1 MNYNPHT
8 QLEIES
14 DWHEINNRKMN
25 DKIKEEGDVLQITYQ
40 VGVQDGKEIMSEELS
55 DLRDEL
61 NYYKGEILR
70 LTDRNNQLNQAIAAL
85 NGEPTNSL

>member
-1 MNYNPHT
+1 MNCNPHT

-14 DWHEINNRKMN
+14 DWYEINNRKMN
-25 DKIKEEGDVLQITYQ
+25 DKTKEEGDVLQITYQ
-40 VGVQDGKEIMSEELS
+40 VGVRDGKEIMRKELS

-61 NYYKGEILR
+61 YYYKGESLR

>member
-1 MNYNPHT
+1 
-8 QLEIES
+8 
-14 DWHEINNRKMN
+14 MN
-25 DKIKEEGDVLQITYQ
+25 DKTKEEGDVLQITYQ

-55 DLRDEL
+55 NLRDEL

-70 LTDRNNQLNQAIAAL
+70 LTDLNNHLIQAIAAL

>member
-1 MNYNPHT
+1 MNCNPHT

-14 DWHEINNRKMN
+14 DWYEINNRKMN
-25 DKIKEEGDVLQITYQ
+25 DKTKEEGDVLQITYQ

-55 DLRDEL
+55 NLRDEL

>member
-1 MNYNPHT
+1 
-8 QLEIES
+8 
-14 DWHEINNRKMN
+14 MN
-25 DKIKEEGDVLQITYQ
+25 DKTKEEGDVLQITYQ

>member
-1 MNYNPHT
+1 MNCNPHT

-14 DWHEINNRKMN
+14 DWYEINNRKMN
-25 DKIKEEGDVLQITYQ
+25 DKTKEEGDVLQITYQ

>member
-1 MNYNPHT
+1 MNCNPHT

-14 DWHEINNRKMN
+14 DWYEINNRKMN
-25 DKIKEEGDVLQITYQ
+25 DKTKEEGDVLQITYQ

-55 DLRDEL
+55 NLRDEL

-70 LTDRNNQLNQAIAAL
+70 LTDLNNHLIQAIAAL